1 MKVLCVIKKG
11 RGGTSVS
18 SAARYVSTRDRDEER
33 EGNQARTLF
42 SAGEDKLT
50 ASQANRFLGDG
61 QEPNANDVLHV
72 VISLEK
78 EEDFFRLGNDEGAR
92 KAGVR
97 ETTRSAMKDMGDL
110 LNADE
115 LRWVAGIHRNT
126 DNPHVHLLIH
136 RDYVDREAKREKR
149 LAALQRELRL
159 SWSSAPDGERIT
171 NPGALSQAFE
181 KHLERNIERARE
193 DRERADRKLRGDRL
207 TLGRAM
213 LAEDAVERLEEMRDT
228 AIAMG
233 EHRRYKIV
241 DAQGRSRWLSEH
253 DLRSRA
259 EARAD
264 PALARLTPGWNPE
277 VRRQLR
283 SEAYSQEIKRYG
295 PIIRKIRGMRGADL
309 EWAEVKLQRSSEAAR
324 PLIENAKAIRREY
337 ESAGQVIPAPILSRA
352 ELAGLQDRAVLLGDA
367 KRFRRLEEIRV
378 SLAAEKGSPTR
389 TESEIGRLRAQL
401 FVVRSSLIA
410 EQQALLGFEET
421 KHLRRWLVDRNTE
434 REQKPGSRIDNSL
447 VAIEKALA
455 WESDQAKF
463 IGARRLHWDDGR
475 REVAKERVYDL
486 SEQRER
492 VLQKIEDERSGL
504 SSQIAR
510 KTEVVDAL
518 KEVFTREEAR
528 YREQSVEMP
537 APIFTEQEMKE
548 LAVHAERR
556 RDPQFYRELIRLER
570 EHDAR
575 MFDGF
580 PFLFVER
587 VSRAKAREV
596 MSGIA
601 AREAQ
606 SALQRFAEQS
616 EQVTVIV
623 KDDGARG
630 VKLARMADVEPRT
643 PLEQLLRPLIER
655 SEKYR
660 EVAAAV
666 QEYGNR
672 LQQRYEQASGS
683 YSVLKNEAREYEQ
696 AFVRQNP
703 NRPMP
708 RPQFSAWEISKLE
721 LHAMKENDLALRQY
735 YETLYRDS
743 LASTRGDSEAR
754 AAGATHKEY
763 SRTIVLEGREEVS
776 ILDSASAGSFID
788 PDRGVGDRS
797 EHFAER
803 FDRNQAMRL
812 ER

>member
-11 RGGTSVS
+11 RGGTGVS

-42 SAGEDKLT
+42 SAGEDILT

-61 QEPNANDVLHV
+61 HEPNANDVLHV

-78 EEDFFRLGNDEGAR
+78 EEDFFRLGNDEESR

-97 ETTRSAMKDMGDL
+97 ETTRGAMKDIGDL
-110 LNADE
+110 FNADE
-115 LRWVAGIHRNT
+115 LRWAAGIHRNT

-136 RDYVDREAKREKR
+136 RDYVDRETRRIKR
-149 LAALQRELRL
+149 LSALQRELRL
-159 SWSSAPDGERIT
+159 SWSSAPDGERVT
-171 NPGALSQAFE
+171 NPGALSQAIE

-253 DLRSRA
+253 DLRLRA

-264 PALARLTPGWNPE
+264 QAMARLTPGWNPE

-283 SEAYSQEIKRYG
+283 SESYGQEIKRYG
-295 PIIRKIRGMRGADL
+295 PIIRKIREMRGAEL

-337 ESAGQVIPAPILSRA
+337 ESAGLAIPTPILSRA

-367 KRFRRLEEIRV
+367 ERFKRLEEIRS
-378 SLAAEKGSPTR
+378 SLVAEKGSPTR
-389 TESEIGRLRAQL
+389 IEGEVGRLRAQL
-401 FVVRSSLIA
+401 FVARSSLIA
-410 EQQALLGFEET
+410 EQQALLSFEET
-421 KHLRRWLVDRNTE
+421 KHLRQWLVDRTME
-434 REQKPGSRIDNSL
+434 RGQTPGSRTDNSL

-455 WESDQAKF
+455 WESDQARF

-475 REVAKERVYDL
+475 REIAKERVNEL
-486 SEQRER
+486 SEQREQ
-492 VLQKIEDERSGL
+492 VLSKIEDERSRL
-504 SSQIAR
+504 SLRVAR
-510 KTEVVDAL
+510 KAEMVDAL
-518 KEVFTREEAR
+518 NETIAREEAR
-528 YREQSVEMP
+528 YREQGVEIP
-537 APIFTEQEMKE
+537 APTFTEQELKE
-548 LAVHAERR
+548 LAAHAERR
-556 RDPQFYRELIRLER
+556 RDSQFYRELIRLER

-575 MFDGF
+575 TFGGF

-596 MSGIA
+596 MAGIA

-606 SALQRFAEQS
+606 SALQRFAEQR
-616 EQVTVIV
+616 EQMTVIV
-623 KDDGARG
+623 KDDGAQG

-660 EVAAAV
+660 EVTAAV
-666 QEYGNR
+666 EESRNH
-672 LQQRYEQASGS
+672 LQQRYEQTSASF
-683 YSVLKNEAREYEQ
+683 SVLKDEAREYEQ
-696 AFVRQNP
+696 AFARQNP
-703 NRPMP
+703 NKPMP
-708 RPQFSAWEISKLE
+708 RPQFTAWEINKLE
-721 LHAMKENDLALRQY
+721 LHAMKESDPALRQH

-743 LASTRGDSEAR
+743 LASNRDDSEAR
-754 AAGATHKEY
+754 TAGVRKEY
-763 SRTIVLEGREEVS
+763 SRTIVLDGRESMS
-776 ILDSASAGSFID
+776 ILDSVGAESFID
-788 PDRGVGDRS
+788 PDRGAGDRS
-797 EHFAER
+797 EYFAEHS
-803 FDRNQAMRL
+803 DRNQAMSL

>member
-11 RGGTSVS
+11 RGGSGVS

-33 EGNQARTLF
+33 EGNQARALF

-78 EEDFFRLGNDEGAR
+78 EEDFFRLGNDEESR

-97 ETTRSAMKDMGDL
+97 ETTRSAVKDMADL
-110 LNADE
+110 FNADE

-136 RDYVDREAKREKR
+136 RDYVDRETKREKR
-149 LAALQRELRL
+149 LTALQRELRL
-159 SWSSAPDGERIT
+159 SWSNAPDGERVT

-181 KHLERNIERARE
+181 KHLERNIERAQE
-193 DRERADRKLRGDRL
+193 DREKADQKLRGDRL

-213 LAEDAVERLEEMRDT
+213 LAEEAVERLEEMRDA

-253 DLRSRA
+253 DLRLRA
-259 EARAD
+259 EASAD
-264 PALARLTPGWNPE
+264 QAMARLTPDWNQE

-283 SEAYSQEIKRYG
+283 SEAYGQEVKRYG
-295 PIIRKIRGMRGADL
+295 PIIRKIREKRGADL
-309 EWAEVKLQRSSEAAR
+309 EWAEAKLQRSSEAAR

-337 ESAGQVIPAPILSRA
+337 ESAGRAIPAPILSRA
-352 ELAGLQDRAVLLGDA
+352 ELAGLQDRAVQLGDA
-367 KRFRRLEEIRV
+367 ERFRKLEEIRA
-378 SLAAEKGSPTR
+378 SLAAEKGSPNR
-389 TESEIGRLRAQL
+389 TEGEIGRLRAQL
-401 FVVRSSLIA
+401 FVARSSLIA
-410 EQQALLGFEET
+410 EQQALLSFEET
-421 KHLRRWLVDRNTE
+421 KHLRQWLVDRTME
-434 REQKPGSRIDNSL
+434 RGQTLGSRTDNSL

-463 IGARRLHWDDGR
+463 IGARRLHWDDNR
-475 REVAKERVYDL
+475 RELAKERVYEL
-486 SEQRER
+486 SEQREQ
-492 VLQKIEDERSGL
+492 VLQKIEDERSRH
-504 SSQIAR
+504 SSRIAR
-510 KTEVVDAL
+510 KAEMVDAL
-518 KEVFTREEAR
+518 NEIFTREEAR
-528 YREQSVEMP
+528 YREQGVEIP
-537 APIFTEQEMKE
+537 APIFTGQEMKE

-556 RDPQFYRELIRLER
+556 RDPQFYRELIKLER

-587 VSRAKAREV
+587 VSRVKAREV
-596 MSGIA
+596 MAGIA
-601 AREAQ
+601 THEAQ
-606 SALQRFAEQS
+606 SALQKFAEQR
-616 EQVTVIV
+616 EQMTVIV
-623 KDDGARG
+623 KDDGAQG

-643 PLEQLLRPLIER
+643 PLEQLFRPMIER

-660 EVAAAV
+660 AVAAAIK
-666 QEYGNR
+666 EYGNR
-672 LQQRYEQASGS
+672 LQQRHEQASAS
-683 YSVLKNEAREYEQ
+683 YAILKEEAREYEQ

-708 RPQFSAWEISKLE
+708 LPQFTAWEISKLE
-721 LHAMKENDLALRQY
+721 LRAIKENDPALRQH
-735 YETLYRDS
+735 YEALYRDS
-743 LASTRGDSEAR
+743 LVGSRDDSEMR

-763 SRTIVLEGREEVS
+763 SRTIVLDGRES
-776 ILDSASAGSFID
+776 KSLLDSVGAGSFIE

-797 EHFAER
+797 EYFAEH
-803 FDRNQAMRL
+803 FDRNQAMSL